1 MNAPCRIVL
10 LLVMYAHQSMAD
22 TQNVTIDLGDRPVSI
37 PAPAGFYEISQL
49 SPKTRKLAEAV
60 TLPDSRLLAVYVSED
75 DLGRIM
81 RDESPK
87 FGRYMV
93 LQASRSLEHLNVSD
107 ALFSQLVAQVKQQQ
121 DTLAKKTK
129 EEVGPLLDDSA
140 GKLSKEYGFPLK
152 LEVGELV
159 SLGVFM
165 EKSDAV
171 GFAMLQNNRVSA
183 NGQFDYL
190 TVGGAAIMRVKGKIL
205 RAHVNSDY
213 KSPKDAEWAR
223 STLSTWVDQI
233 LATNLSQEQS
243 TQTPTPSFSIT
254 RSDWNSVIEEAI
266 KGGIGVIL
274 LGLFAGLVI
283 IIVSALKMLFRKKK
297 P

>member
-1 MNAPCRIVL
+1 MNATCRIVLL

-37 PAPAGFYEISQL
+37 PAPEGFYEISQL

-60 TLPDSRLLAVYVSED
+60 TLPDSRLLAVYVSE
-75 DLGRIM
+75 
-81 RDESPK
+81 SPK
-87 FGRYMV
+87 FEKYIV
-93 LQASRSLEHLNVSD
+93 LQTSRRLEQLDVSEVQ
-107 ALFSQLVAQVKQQQ
+107 FSQLVAQVKQ
-121 DTLAKKTK
+121 DALAKMIK
-129 EEVGPLLDDSA
+129 EEVGPLVDDAA

-165 EKSDAV
+165 EKTDAV
-171 GFAMLQNNRVSA
+171 GFAVLQKNRVSA
-183 NGQFDYL
+183 NGQLDYL

-233 LATNLSQEQS
+233 LATNLSQEQP

-266 KGGIGVIL
+266 KGGKGAKGQRGNCIGSFGGARDYNCERTKNV
-274 LGLFAGLVI
+274 V
-283 IIVSALKMLFRKKK
+283 
-297 P
+297 